1 VRRGSA
7 TYSKIALGARILPPA
22 GEGGANDGRDGV
34 LASGSGQVPLGRLG
48 DGGSGGA
55 DEAAFARDMVDDGVL
70 DDVLDGVPLDL
81 DRHGSWRSIRHP
93 TIKRGLLANA
103 H

>member
-1 VRRGSA
+1 MF
-7 TYSKIALGARILPPA
+7 A
-22 GEGGANDGRDGV
+22 GR
-34 LASGSGQVPLGRLG
+34 SGQVPLGSLG

-81 DRHGSWRSIRHP
+81 DRHGSWRSNRHA
-93 TIKRGLLANA
+93 TMKRGLLANA